1 MRLPVF
7 HIGALGAALLLSGC
21 GGDQQ
26 EEADQSETA
35 EPASAETVSHDTTRR
50 RQELP
55 LADVVGSRACQECHP
70 EVFEAWQ
77 QTGHAATFMPAHE
90 VPFLD
95 QLDGYRFHD
104 DYRNATFHYHVT
116 GNDVEVSIPAVFG
129 AERFPLQYAFGSGAH
144 AVSFLTLLPDVK
156 GGSLGLE
163 HRVSWYRETESFDL
177 TPKHEELADPVQD
190 AEVFG
195 RIVHRDIVGDCIGCH
210 VTTSDIVDGEVVNLE
225 PNIGCESCHGPGR
238 PHIEAVN
245 AGLTD
250 LRVQFSKDSWQPAD
264 EIQVCGRCH
273 RTIDDIPGPVIR
285 TDEMRIIRFQ
295 SVGLVQS
302 RCYLESGQKLSC
314 VTCHDPHAP
323 AASQSTETFESK
335 CLQCHG
341 GSSELASEQSI
352 CPKSPNSGCI
362 ECHLPK
368 IEVNKHV
375 HFSDHWIR
383 IRENDPQP
391 ARSVS
396 QDAQ

>member
-1 MRLPVF
+1 MKQPVL
-7 HIGALGAALLLSGC
+7 HAGLVVAALLLSGC
-21 GGDQQ
+21 GNEKTTKQAGG
-26 EEADQSETA
+26 EKS
-35 EPASAETVSHDTTRR
+35 EPAVSEAVSHDSTRR
-50 RQELP
+50 REKLP

-70 EVFEAWQ
+70 EEFDAWQ
-77 QTGHAATFMPAHE
+77 QTGHAVTFMPAHE

-95 QLDGYRFHD
+95 ELNGYRFHD
-104 DYRNATFHYHVT
+104 KFRNVTYHYHVT
-116 GNDVEVSIPAVFG
+116 GNDVEVSVPAVFG

-144 AVSFLTLLPDVK
+144 AISFLTLLPDVK

-163 HRVSWYRETESFDL
+163 HRVSWYRETESFEL
-177 TPKHEELADPVQD
+177 TPKHEELPDPAQD
-190 AEVFG
+190 AEMFG

-238 PHIEAVN
+238 AHIEAVN
-245 AGLTD
+245 AGHSN
-250 LRVQFSKDSWQPAD
+250 LRVQFSSDGWEPDD

-285 TDEMRIIRFQ
+285 ADEMRIIRFQ

-302 RCYLESGQKLSC
+302 RCYLESEKKLSC

-323 AASQSTETFESK
+323 ADSPSTETFESK

-341 GSSELASEQSI
+341 GGAEPDPDQTI
-352 CPKSPNSGCI
+352 CPKSPKSGCI
-362 ECHLPK
+362 DCHLPK
-368 IEVNKHV
+368 IEASRHV

-396 QDAQ
+396 QAAQ